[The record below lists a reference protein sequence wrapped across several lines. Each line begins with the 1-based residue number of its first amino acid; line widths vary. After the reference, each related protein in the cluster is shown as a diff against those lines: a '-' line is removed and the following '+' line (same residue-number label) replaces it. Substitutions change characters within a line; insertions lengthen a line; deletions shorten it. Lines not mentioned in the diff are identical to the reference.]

1 VIAVC
6 GECHYP
12 LIESTSRPGSL
23 ICPAPWG
30 ECTHSGQVAA

>member
-1 VIAVC
+1 MIAVC

-12 LIESTSRPGSL
+12 LVASSFRPGM

-30 ECTHSGQVAA
+30 ECSQSGRLTA